1 MKNCG
6 FSHLPGAFEDE
17 DGILR
22 QPWPY
27 PVNDI
32 SVNHVI
38 ILMDDHEKINDIFR
52 QSVEIYPVC
61 RYTVDILDEM

>member
-38 ILMDDHEKINDIFR
+38 ILMDGHEKIN
-52 QSVEIYPVC
+52 E
-61 RYTVDILDEM
+61 